1 MADCWDT
8 VHRLTKFRDFAY
20 SREALDW
27 ILDQGADIND
37 SDYRRTDT
45 GFRLAGKDYS
55 VKVLSKIAAAGDI
68 ELFDHLVSRGADPHR
83 SYSLHSVSRCQDPEK
98 SKAMIDHLLDVH
110 HMNIEANDY
119 DLRKIMYYPE
129 GGTPLYSAAYK
140 DNLTTLAHL
149 LKRGAKPQSA
159 TGLALGISH
168 RHGSKLPVLAL
179 LLDAGANADY
189 ALEEAVF
196 KKLVDAAEMCL
207 AHGADPLPSIEMSR
221 ARDARV
227 RARRD
232 PEWVEDPE
240 DSDVSH
246 SSEDDD
252 EEADLRARMKAL
264 LRAAEES
271 RQPPAK
277 EFPRE
282 T

>member
-1 MADCWDT
+1 
-8 VHRLTKFRDFAY
+8 
-20 SREALDW
+20 
-27 ILDQGADIND
+27 
-37 SDYRRTDT
+37 
-45 GFRLAGKDYS
+45 
-55 VKVLSKIAAAGDI
+55 
-68 ELFDHLVSRGADPHR
+68 
-83 SYSLHSVSRCQDPEK
+83 
-98 SKAMIDHLLDVH
+98 
-110 HMNIEANDY
+110 
-119 DLRKIMYYPE
+119 
-129 GGTPLYSAAYK
+129 
-140 DNLTTLAHL
+140 
-149 LKRGAKPQSA
+149 
-159 TGLALGISH
+159 
-168 RHGSKLPVLAL
+168 
-179 LLDAGANADY
+179 
-189 ALEEAVF
+189 
-196 KKLVDAAEMCL
+196 MCL